1 MRQHQWTQLAPTYH
15 IKQEVKM
22 NNKKE
27 LDSALSDPLKYLL
40 EIAEFARTNQLE
52 ADESIMQAVEHIQ
65 EQLQSL
71 NETVNKKIQEKKEN
85 QDKPSSI
92 FFNCKR
98 SQKARWV
105 RKAKSM
111 GTNLTQFL
119 ISAADKAC
127 EE

>member
-1 MRQHQWTQLAPTYH
+1 MS
-15 IKQEVKM
+15 
-22 NNKKE
+22 NKKE
-27 LDSALSDPLKYLL
+27 LEDILSSPLRSMLALTELTRGNK
-40 EIAEFARTNQLE
+40 LE
-52 ADESIMQAVEHIQ
+52 ADESLLQEIEHMQQ
-65 EQLQSL
+65 QLQTL
-71 NETVNKKIQEKKEN
+71 TETVSKKIQENKEK